1 MLRAKTIS
9 IMVKKVE
16 QTMMFQNMQAMGL
29 KTPRPLSKECYTITS
44 AIGLGGGQ
52 SPVIVKVY
60 D

>member
-44 AIGLGGGQ
+44 AIGLGGGNRQ
-52 SPVIVKVY
+52 
-60 D
+60 